1 MQTWYYITSVRFS
14 AASGQTTHVVESCR
28 ALAARRATTLFA
40 PVPPPAPLPGL
51 AVQLVPVPDHAP
63 RELIFQGR
71 LARAIMR
78 HASRH
83 RPDVLYVRAAAFN
96 LGAILA
102 ARRLGIPCIL
112 ELNGLPALEYTL
124 ERAAN
129 RRSPS
134 ARARGWIYT
143 LIAHLEGRLASGI
156 VAVTPQLAAEARRWG
171 ARHIYV
177 ATNGTNP
184 AEIIPQDRL
193 AARRALGLP
202 DVAEIA
208 GFVGNFARWQGL
220 ETLVRAALLLRSQRP
235 ELRLLLIGDGVERG
249 RLEALAA
256 PLGDRVCFTGALPHQ
271 AVGAA
276 LSACDILAAPF
287 PASERNRRTGVSPLK
302 VFEYLA
308 LGRPVLASAL
318 PGLEFIERER
328 LGMLCAPDDP
338 AALAQRLTA
347 LLDLPAAERAIIGAR
362 ARAAAE
368 SRYSWDNITAG
379 LIAFAEGL

>member
-1 MQTWYYITSVRFS
+1 MEEKSWYYITAVRLS
-14 AASGQTTHVVESCR
+14 AASGQTTHIVESCR
-28 ALAARRATTLFA
+28 ALAARRTTTLFA
-40 PVPPPAPLPGL
+40 PVAPPAPLPGL
-51 AVQLVPVPDHAP
+51 AVRLVPLPDHAP
-63 RELIFQGR
+63 RELVFQGR
-71 LARAIMR
+71 LARVILRQAR
-78 HASRH
+78 ER

-102 ARRLGIPCIL
+102 ARRLRIPCIL

-124 ERAAN
+124 ERSERPA
-129 RRSPS
+129 PS
-134 ARARGWIYT
+134 ARVRGLVYT
-143 LIAHLEGRLASGI
+143 LLAHLEGRLASGF

-171 ARHIYV
+171 ARRTFV
-177 ATNGTNP
+177 APNGVNP
-184 AEIIPQDRL
+184 SAIRPQDRL

-202 DVAEIA
+202 DDAEIV

-220 ETLVRAALLLRSQRP
+220 ETLVRAVLQSQRP
-235 ELRLLLIGDGVERG
+235 NLRLLLIGAGVEHAQ
-249 RLEALAA
+249 LAALAA
-256 PLGDRVCFTGALPHQ
+256 PLGERVRFTGALPHE

-287 PASERNRRTGVSPLK
+287 PNSARNQRTGVSPLK

-328 LGMLCAPDDP
+328 LGMLCPPGDP
-338 AALAQRLTA
+338 AALEARLAA
-347 LLDLPAAERAIIGAR
+347 LLDLPAAERAAIGQR

-368 SRYSWDNITAG
+368 GRYAWDRIVEG
-379 LIAFAEGL
+379 IIAFAEER